1 MVGPI
6 QEAPICLSLEEVT
19 VCAGLEVFMK
29 VDNIILMIVGNW
41 RGILDQ
47 KLRPR
52 PIHLLN
58 IITIIILIYD
68 IKL

>member
-19 VCAGLEVFMK
+19 VCAGIEVLME
-29 VDNIILMIVGNW
+29 VDTVILMIVGNW
-41 RGILDQ
+41 WGILDQ
-47 KLRPR
+47 KLRPC

-58 IITIIILIYD
+58 IITINILIYD